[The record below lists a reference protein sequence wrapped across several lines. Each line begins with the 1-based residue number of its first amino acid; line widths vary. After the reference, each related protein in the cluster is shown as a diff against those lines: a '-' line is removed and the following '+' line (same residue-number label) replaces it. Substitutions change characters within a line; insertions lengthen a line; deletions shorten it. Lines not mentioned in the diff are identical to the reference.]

1 MICSFQGD
9 CNWDSPF
16 LKYPQL
22 ALLPMQPTNSTR
34 AKKKDDKKREDN
46 RRRKKKKKKQK
57 KEEEGRGLSIVLH
70 CIIM

>member
-22 ALLPMQPTNSTR
+22 ALLPMQNSTR
-34 AKKKDDKKREDN
+34 AKKKDDKKRED
-46 RRRKKKKKKQK
+46 RRRKKKKKQK

>member
-22 ALLPMQPTNSTR
+22 ALLPMQNSTR
-34 AKKKDDKKREDN
+34 AKKKDDKKRD
-46 RRRKKKKKKQK
+46 RRKRRRSRRKKKK
-57 KEEEGRGLSIVLH
+57 EED
-70 CIIM
+70 